1 MVASTPEAFATAVT
15 AYRFG
20 DVSLDSAMVRRATH
34 ALAASGLLLVGEPH
48 GVSETPAVLY
58 EIAVALGSRA
68 IALEWS
74 HDELDELATAFLDEG
89 SSVFERFWSLPGES
103 EFFAGDG
110 RITAGHFALLGRLRA
125 EGRLEQLVLFDRLD
139 PDPPADWIVRDREM
153 AERLLR
159 VWDDRH
165 PLLACTGAFH
175 AHLGVAQGDTMA
187 AHLAARRQALR
198 PAMLAYGRGSGWS
211 RGTVHD
217 VSGPMPGASIV
228 FRVPTATPAVV
239 PGVNRESA
247 P

>member
-139 PDPPADWIVRDREM
+139 PDPPADWIVRDRDWF
-153 AERLLR
+153 ATVFSRA
-159 VWDDRH
+159 
-165 PLLACTGAFH
+165 P
-175 AHLGVAQGDTMA
+175 
-187 AHLAARRQALR
+187 ALR
-198 PAMLAYGRGSGWS
+198 SL
-211 RGTVHD
+211 
-217 VSGPMPGASIV
+217 I
-228 FRVPTATPAVV
+228 
-239 PGVNRESA
+239 
-247 P
+247 

>member
-1 MVASTPEAFATAVT
+1 M
-15 AYRFG
+15 
-20 DVSLDSAMVRRATH
+20 
-34 ALAASGLLLVGEPH
+34 
-48 GVSETPAVLY
+48 
-58 EIAVALGSRA
+58 
-68 IALEWS
+68 
-74 HDELDELATAFLDEG
+74 
-89 SSVFERFWSLPGES
+89 FERFWSLPGES

-187 AHLAARRQALR
+187 AHLAARRPALR
-198 PAMLAYGRGSGWS
+198 PAMLAYRRGSGWS